1 MRARS
6 APRRARRSA
15 RIALTP
21 APDPESTL
29 NPPAQSH
36 RRFAAL
42 HSRTFAAL
50 WIGLLVSNMGTWMQN
65 VANGWVIYQ
74 LTNSPLWLG
83 LLGLSF
89 ALPMTVLPLFS
100 GAVVDRTH
108 RIRLLWITQTG
119 MMLVAFALAALT
131 WFGMINPLEI
141 LAGSFASAALLAFDN
156 PARQALIPELVPRN
170 DLLNALSL
178 NSATYNGAALVGPA
192 IAGLL
197 YARFGAAVLYF
208 VNGVSFLAVMWALVI
223 IRHVSARSGGTN
235 ASFRDSVG
243 AGLAFA
249 WRNRLVAVLLGLS
262 AMAAI
267 FGRGYQGLLPIF
279 ARDIWHGGPVAYSAL
294 LAAGGAGAFVGA
306 FALAAVRVVHR
317 QSAIMIGSGAVFAAS
332 IMAFALAPWL
342 WLGIALM
349 FVAGVSSTVLGTLI
363 GTFIQIE
370 APNELRGRVMS
381 LYTITLI
388 GLPAL
393 GALVVGALAEALG
406 GANAAPLAVLIGA
419 AIFAVLVAVSAPPIV
434 RAHIEALETAGAGP
448 GGGAVVGGG
457 AGASGWTREKSAE
470 ELVAAA
476 DPEELVELCDVGEPE
491 TVERAATP
499 PDR

>member
-1 MRARS
+1 MEPTLNA
-6 APRRARRSA
+6 AA
-15 RIALTP
+15 P
-21 APDPESTL
+21 AP
-29 NPPAQSH
+29 SH

-42 HSRTFAAL
+42 HSRTFTAL
-50 WIGLLVSNMGTWMQN
+50 WVGLLVSNMGTWMQN

-89 ALPMTVLPLFS
+89 ALPMTIIPLFS
-100 GAVVDRTH
+100 GTIVDRTN
-108 RIRLLWITQTG
+108 RIRLLWVTQTG

-131 WFGMINPLEI
+131 WLHVITAVEI
-141 LAGSFASAALLAFDN
+141 LAGSFLSAALLAFDN
-156 PARQALIPELVPRN
+156 PARQALIPNLVPRN

-178 NSATYNGAALVGPA
+178 NSATYNGAALIGPA
-192 IAGLL
+192 IAGIL
-197 YARFGAAVLYF
+197 YAQYGAAVLYF

-223 IRHVSARSGGTN
+223 IRHVPAHSGGAR

-243 AGLAFA
+243 AGLSFA
-249 WRNRLVAVLLGLS
+249 WRNRLVAVLLALS
-262 AMAAI
+262 AVAAI

-279 ARDIWHGGPVAYSAL
+279 ARDIWHGGALSYSL
-294 LAAGGAGAFVGA
+294 LLTAGGAGAFVGA
-306 FALAAVRVVHR
+306 FALAALRVVRH
-317 QSAIMIGSGAVFAAS
+317 QAGIMIGSGAVFAVS

-342 WLGIALM
+342 WLGVTLM

-370 APNELRGRVMS
+370 TPNELRGRVMS

-406 GANAAPLAVLIGA
+406 GANAAPVAVLIGA
-419 AIFAVLVAVSAPPIV
+419 VIFALLLAVGAPPIM
-434 RAHIEALETAGAGP
+434 RAHLESLETPGAP
-448 GGGAVVGGG
+448 GG
-457 AGASGWTREKSAE
+457 AGSWSSEKSAE

-476 DPEELVELCDVGEPE
+476 DPEELVELCQVDCVEPGAGLG
-491 TVERAATP
+491 VPNTP
-499 PDR
+499 DAPDAPE